1 MQKSNFISSERFI
14 TRGGENKRAKKK
26 EGQTPFDK
34 AAEEK
39 KEAEKLSKQEEQDRL
54 KRLYICMF
62 VGALFVGLNFMK
74 NPSN

>member
-1 MQKSNFISSERFI
+1 VYSLQKSNFISSERFI

-39 KEAEKLSKQEEQDRL
+39 KEAEKL
-54 KRLYICMF
+54 
-62 VGALFVGLNFMK
+62 
-74 NPSN
+74 